1 MSAEVL
7 FEIEYLS
14 RMVQTACGSS
24 MIRPEQAPDDR
35 RAGMKWDELEEE
47 PCSMARTIGVIGD
60 RWTLLILRECFL
72 RTRRFEGFQSTLG
85 ITRHLLAERLK
96 KLVRQGVLRRIP
108 YQESPKRH
116 EYILTQKGLDLYPIM
131 MALVHWGDTHM
142 VDERGRPLLHE
153 HRKCGKM
160 FNPVMVCSE
169 CGEPLSAKEVQVHP
183 GPGARPAL
191 EKVALGKKAKP
202 KARRQAA

>member
-1 MSAEVL
+1 
-7 FEIEYLS
+7 
-14 RMVQTACGSS
+14 
-24 MIRPEQAPDDR
+24 
-35 RAGMKWDELEEE
+35 MKWDELEQE

-72 RTRRFEGFQSTLG
+72 RTRRFEGFQSALG

-142 VDERGRPLLHE
+142 VDERGRPLLHRAPQMRQE
-153 HRKCGKM
+153 LRSGHGVLRMRRAAFGQGGSY
-160 FNPVMVCSE
+160 P
-169 CGEPLSAKEVQVHP
+169 PRP
-183 GPGARPAL
+183 RGPPAFGTDFSRQAR
-191 EKVALGKKAKP
+191 KAKDP
-202 KARRQAA
+202 QASGVIRQAAHAQITITSSLGASAYSLSTHHDRWLNTAR